1 MSEEIKVGDRFQ
13 WGAKIW
19 RIIGKRCA
27 SDSWDVLNEIDGDEQ
42 WMTSGWIRRHCTR
55 LPPKE
60 EFKPG
65 DRFCATERGHEIV
78 VTLKHRHDADSKY
91 WWAHCSTG
99 SSEGIFSEA
108 QLGRFRRIEP
118 EIELKAGARFQN
130 VNTDVVWVLV
140 RFVAEAPPRW
150 LTVKEDPLGGD
161 RVITVAQLQD
171 RQMYRRTEVNVGDRF
186 KGPSGTV
193 WIIEKRHIDGGVW
206 WLRREGCSFDHS
218 AVGHEKSLLETCE
231 RLPPVGS
238 PAPTPPEPTREQ
250 AEADLAD
257 KEFEVMRQV
266 EFNKGDKH
274 RQDAILTQML
284 APLDARTFLLR
295 GRG

>member
-27 SDSWDVLNEIDGDEQ
+27 SDSWDVNNEVDGEDS

-65 DRFCATERGHEIV
+65 DRFAFFSSARDNTEIV
-78 VTLKHRHDADSKY
+78 LTLDSKHRSMPGCWWTRRAD
-91 WWAHCSTG
+91 CG
-99 SSEGIFSEA
+99 DQLFLSEEVRL
-108 QLGRFRRIEP
+108 QTYRRIEP
-118 EIELKAGARFQN
+118 EVEMKAGARFQN

-171 RQMYRRTEVNVGDRF
+171 RQMHRRLDV
-186 KGPSGTV
+186 
-193 WIIEKRHIDGGVW
+193 
-206 WLRREGCSFDHS
+206 S
-218 AVGHEKSLLETCE
+218 AEEE
-231 RLPPVGS
+231 
-238 PAPTPPEPTREQ
+238 
-250 AEADLAD
+250 LAD

-266 EFNKGDKH
+266 EFNKGDKQ

-284 APLDARTFLLR
+284 APLDVKTFLLR
-295 GRG
+295 GR